1 LKIYLTNNKGQNG
14 SSSDLASQINS
25 SNANALVN
33 PAELF
38 DEEEFEEVEEN
49 AKVIECK
56 KIVCDI

>member
-14 SSSDLASQINS
+14 SNSDLASQINS

-38 DEEEFEEVEEN
+38 DEEKFEEVEEN
-49 AKVIECK
+49 PKVIECK
-56 KIVCDI
+56 KKNL